1 MNVVD
6 SSAWLAYF
14 ADEPTAPVGM
24 QHDKTVACPAS
35 NLIGDTALPT
45 ANRDP
50 IVRCELQA

>member
-14 ADEPTAPVGM
+14 ADEPNEPVSR
-24 QHDKTVACPAS
+24 QHDKTVACLAS
-35 NLIGDTALPT
+35 NLIGDTAFPT
-45 ANRDP
+45 ADTDP

>member
-14 ADEPTAPVGM
+14 ADEPTAPLCR
-24 QHDKTVACPAS
+24 QHDKTVASPAS

-45 ANRDP
+45 ANTDP